1 MNCPVKARHSS
12 SRIPPTSMAVW
23 TLEPDPG
30 NSNLGPSV
38 DQGCCLANT
47 LQALE
52 RALGAPN
59 VTSLVIDHVT
69 KRRSAEDL
77 GEELGHA
84 LLVFHLA
91 AGKT

>member
-1 MNCPVKARHSS
+1 M
-12 SRIPPTSMAVW
+12 PTRSK
-23 TLEPDPG
+23 P
-30 NSNLGPSV
+30 SNG
-38 DQGCCLANT
+38 
-47 LQALE
+47 
-52 RALGAPN
+52 ALGAPN
-59 VTSLVIDHVT
+59 VTSLVIDHVA